1 MIRTRLAF
9 TLTASALALALS
21 ACGGS
26 DALEPSAGSS
36 SAPAGT
42 TAAAADSITVGSANF
57 PENVLLAEIYAGAL
71 EAKGV
76 KVTKKLSI
84 GAREVYLKALEDGSI
99 DLLPEYNGYL
109 LGYYDPKATA
119 SGPDEVLAALK
130 TKLPATLEVLDQSA
144 AEDTDAV
151 VVTKATAD
159 KYKLTTIADLAP
171 VAKDLTLGGPPE
183 WKTRA
188 TGVPGLKEK
197 YGITFKSF
205 RSLDAG
211 GPLSINALTKG
222 QVDAANIFTT
232 DPNITKNGWV
242 VLQDPEHLFLSA
254 NVLPLITKS
263 KVTPTV
269 SDALNAVSA
278 KLTTAGLTSLLEKVV
293 IDKAEPQTVAKEFL
307 TTNNLG

>member
-1 MIRTRLAF
+1 MKRARLAAAATAAV
-9 TLTASALALALS
+9 TLLALS

-26 DALEPSAGSS
+26 DALDSGSNDT
-36 SAPAGT
+36 PAASDT
-42 TAAAADSITVGSANF
+42 IVVGSANF
-57 PENVLLAEIYAGAL
+57 PESILLGEIYAGAL

-76 KVTKKLSI
+76 KVEKKLNLGS
-84 GAREVYLKALEDGSI
+84 REVYLKALEDGSI

-109 LGYYDPKATA
+109 LGYYDPQATA

-130 TKLPATLEVLDQSA
+130 TKLPSTLTVLNQAA

-159 KYKLTTIADLAP
+159 KYHLTSIGDLAP

-188 TGVPGLKEK
+188 TGVPGFKAK
-197 YGITFKSF
+197 YGVTFKAF
-205 RSLDAG
+205 KSLDAG
-211 GPLSINALTKG
+211 GPLSVAALDKG

-232 DPNITKNGWV
+232 DPNIVAKNWV
-242 VLQDPEHLFLSA
+242 ALQDPEHLFLAA
-254 NVLPLITKS
+254 NVLPLITKTKAS
-263 KVTPTV
+263 QTV

-278 KLTTAGLTSLLEKVV
+278 KLTTETLLDLDKKV
-293 IDKAEPQTVAKEFL
+293 ILDKADPQTVAKEFL
-307 TTNNLG
+307 SSNGLS